1 MIVNSN
7 MHAIEVA
14 FVQKGLLFTCETMGE
29 RFSTT
34 KLAVGPEE
42 LNEYHIFF
50 SIHSVEEVGEKLTDY
65 LFFEGKKLKLDRQ
78 RIERQKKKV
87 IFERQLEML

>member
-1 MIVNSN
+1 
-7 MHAIEVA
+7 
-14 FVQKGLLFTCETMGE
+14 MGE

-50 SIHSVEEVGEKLTDY
+50 AIHSVEEVGEKLTDY
-65 LFFEGKKLKLDRQ
+65 LFFEGKKLKLDR
-78 RIERQKKKV
+78 
-87 IFERQLEML
+87 